1 MAAVRSM
8 RPAWRAALL
17 TAAGAAFIAYGSGA
31 VADPSH
37 EWAQTPPIEMGTT
50 GANVQDLYLNVCC
63 TAGTLGAL
71 LTDGPNDYVLSNN
84 HVLARV
90 NDAAIAIGEEPGEAI
105 IHPSTL
111 DQVCTLATFN
121 DPTFYDTDI
130 VARLSGFV
138 PILFTTGTV
147 NRVDAGAAVVVNG
160 TVNSSGSILD
170 IGVPDFEPAAATVDM
185 KVTKSGRTTGR
196 TSGKVVAVNVTVD
209 VRYTTACGDD
219 LMIARFVDQ
228 IRIRGGKGLRKLFS
242 AGGDSGS
249 VILTDD
255 DEFRPVGLLFAGST
269 FDTFANPMNAVLSEL
284 GAELGGNLSFVGQDN
299 PSAGGGGGG
308 GGEKGPPPGK
318 GKNKNLAVGLQIAS
332 DVKAR
337 HRDSLFALPGV
348 VGTGVSVDD
357 AGNPVIEVY
366 LDRAARDVQRPIPSE
381 LDGIPVRTVVSGP
394 ITAY

>member
-1 MAAVRSM
+1 MAAVRGM
-8 RPAWRAALL
+8 RLAWRAGLL
-17 TAAGAAFIAYGSGA
+17 IAVGAAFIAYGSGA

-37 EWAQTPPIEMGTT
+37 EWAQTPPIELGTT
-50 GANVQDLYLNVCC
+50 GANVQDLYLNLCC

-71 LTDGPNDYVLSNN
+71 LTDDTDDYVLSNN

-90 NDAAIAIGEEPGEAI
+90 NDAAIGEAT

-111 DQVCTLATFN
+111 DQVCTLATYN
-121 DPTFYDTDI
+121 DPTYYDNDV
-130 VARLSGFV
+130 VAVLSAFV
-138 PILFTTGTV
+138 PISFTTGTV

-160 TVNSSGSILD
+160 AVNSSGSILD

-228 IRIRGGKGLRKLFS
+228 IRIRGGKGLRKVFS

-269 FDTFANPMNAVLSEL
+269 FDTFANPMNAILSEL
-284 GAELGGNLSFVGQDN
+284 GTELGRNLNFVGQDN

-308 GGEKGPPPGK
+308 SKEKGPPPGK

-381 LDGIPVRTVVSGP
+381 LDGIPVRTVVTGP

>member
-1 MAAVRSM
+1 MAAVRGM
-8 RPAWRAALL
+8 WPAWRAGLL
-17 TAAGAAFIAYGSGA
+17 IAVGAAFIAYGSGA

-37 EWAQTPPIEMGTT
+37 EWAQTPPIELGTT
-50 GANVQDLYLNVCC
+50 GANVQDLYLNLCC

-71 LTDGPNDYVLSNN
+71 LTDGPDDDGPDDYVLSNN

-90 NDAAIAIGEEPGEAI
+90 NDADPGEAI

-121 DPTFYDTDI
+121 DLTYYDNDI
-130 VARLSGFV
+130 VARLSVFV
-138 PILFTTGTV
+138 PISFTTGTV

-160 TVNSSGSILD
+160 AVDPSGSILD
-170 IGVPDFEPAAATVDM
+170 IGVPDFELAAATVDM

-219 LMIARFVDQ
+219 LKIARFVDQ
-228 IRIRGGKGLRKLFS
+228 IRIRGGKGLRKVFS

-269 FDTFANPMNAVLSEL
+269 FDTFANPMNAILSEL
-284 GAELGGNLSFVGQDN
+284 GTELGRNLNFVGQDN
-299 PSAGGGGGG
+299 PSAGGGGG
-308 GGEKGPPPGK
+308 
-318 GKNKNLAVGLQIAS
+318 
-332 DVKAR
+332 
-337 HRDSLFALPGV
+337 
-348 VGTGVSVDD
+348 VDL
-357 AGNPVIEVY
+357 G
-366 LDRAARDVQRPIPSE
+366 
-381 LDGIPVRTVVSGP
+381 
-394 ITAY
+394 

>member
-1 MAAVRSM
+1 MAAVRGM
-8 RPAWRAALL
+8 RPAWRAGLL
-17 TAAGAAFIAYGSGA
+17 AAAGAAFIAYGSGA

-37 EWAQTPPIEMGTT
+37 EWAQTPPIELGTT
-50 GANVQDLYLNVCC
+50 GANVQDLYLNLCC

-71 LTDGPNDYVLSNN
+71 VTDGPNDYVLSNN

-90 NDAAIAIGEEPGEAI
+90 NDAAIGEAT

-111 DQVCTLATFN
+111 DQVCTLATYN
-121 DPTFYDTDI
+121 DPHYYDNDV
-130 VARLSGFV
+130 VAVLSGFV
-138 PILFTTGTV
+138 PISFTTGTV

-160 TVNSSGSILD
+160 AVNSSGSILD
-170 IGVPDFEPAAATVDM
+170 IGVPDWAPAAATVDM

-209 VRYTTACGDD
+209 VRYTTACGGDI
-219 LMIARFVDQ
+219 MIARFVEQ
-228 IRIRGGKGLRKLFS
+228 IRIRGGKGLRKVFS

-269 FDTFANPMNAVLSEL
+269 FDTIANPMNAVLSEL
-284 GAELGGNLSFVGQDN
+284 GTELGRNLTFVGQDN

-308 GGEKGPPPGK
+308 TKEKGPPPGK

-381 LDGIPVRTVVSGP
+381 IEGIPVRTVVTGP